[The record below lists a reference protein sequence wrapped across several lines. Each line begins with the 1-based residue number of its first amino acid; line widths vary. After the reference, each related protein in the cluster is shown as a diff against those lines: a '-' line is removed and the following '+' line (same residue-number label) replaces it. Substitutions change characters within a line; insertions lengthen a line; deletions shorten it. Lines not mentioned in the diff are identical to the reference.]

1 MILNLSIIVFGITGT
16 NGKTTTSYMLRNILE
31 QGGKSCSLVGTI
43 GHHIGDKDYEA
54 INTTP
59 GAELLSDYF
68 KQMEA
73 AQTEC
78 CVMEVSSHALAQGR
92 VDNIPIAHAA
102 FMNLTQDHLDY
113 HKSMEEYYQTKKKLF
128 QLNQGASLINID
140 DAYGR
145 RLYKE
150 LLEEKA
156 GSKVRSYSL
165 QEIDADYRGE
175 IVRESLS
182 GFWFRL
188 WELGRKQGIIR
199 INLSGKHSVYDALAA
214 IGLAK
219 EAGIQVEDIE
229 AGLKNLVGI
238 PGRFE
243 IIKGLE
249 GSSKEGFAAIIDY
262 AHTPDALENLL
273 RTVKELKQGRLICVF
288 GCGGER
294 DKEKRAVMGKVA
306 GTYSDYCIITN
317 DNPRSENPEDIVADI
332 EEGLY
337 NTGGEYHIIT
347 NRRLAI
353 RWAVSIWQKGDIIV
367 VAGKGHEK
375 YQVIGKEKRNFDDRA
390 IIREF
395 IGQE

>member
-1 MILNLSIIVFGITGT
+1 
-16 NGKTTTSYMLRNILE
+16 MLRNILE